1 MIAMKFDTKQFMK
14 ELDNII
20 DYSYG
25 FLEGIQTGKKVLLNN
40 LGPSIKEIAEDF
52 IDTMAN
58 IDRASLHHV
67 YEWYQTGSPDARLFE
82 IDYRVNNNG
91 LVFSSSF
98 RQSNTIK
105 DGSREPFYNK
115 ATIME
120 QGVPV
125 HISPRNSEVLV
136 FDVDGETV
144 FTKNDI
150 TVENPGGDVSGNFA
164 KTFDTFFSR
173 YFSQSFLRVS
183 GLYDYFNNPVV
194 YKQNLKRGKALG
206 RAHGKTV
213 GHNWVANAK
222 VIK

>member
-1 MIAMKFDTKQFMK
+1 MIALKLDTKQFMK

-25 FLEGIQTGKKVLLNN
+25 FLEGVQTGKKVFLNN
-40 LGPSIKEIAEDF
+40 LGPSIKEVAENF
-52 IDTMAN
+52 IDTMAK
-58 IDRASLHHV
+58 IDKASLQHV

-82 IDYRVNNNG
+82 IEYRVNNNG

-98 RQSNTIK
+98 KQSNTIK

-115 ATIME
+115 AMIME
-120 QGVPV
+120 QGIPV
-125 HISPRNSEVLV
+125 VISPKNAEALV

-144 FTKNDI
+144 FTKNDVV
-150 TVENPGGDVSGNFA
+150 VENPGGDVSGNFA

-222 VIK
+222 VIR